1 MSGEII
7 QLTDANFDE
16 KIRESTPILVDFWA
30 AWCAPCKMIAPTL
43 EALATDFAGRIRIGK
58 LNVDE
63 NGATATRYGIQSI
76 PTLILFKAGEEADKM
91 IGVAARDAISAATAT
106 ACT

>member
-7 QLTDANFDE
+7 QLNDANFDE
-16 KIRESTPILVDFWA
+16 KIQERTPILVDFWA

-43 EALATDFAGRIRIGK
+43 ESLAGEYAGRVRIGK

-63 NGATATRYGIQSI
+63 NGATASRYGIQSI
-76 PTLILFKAGEEADKM
+76 PTLILFKDGAEADKM
-91 IGVAARDAISAATAT
+91 IGVAAKDAISQMVEKHL
-106 ACT
+106 